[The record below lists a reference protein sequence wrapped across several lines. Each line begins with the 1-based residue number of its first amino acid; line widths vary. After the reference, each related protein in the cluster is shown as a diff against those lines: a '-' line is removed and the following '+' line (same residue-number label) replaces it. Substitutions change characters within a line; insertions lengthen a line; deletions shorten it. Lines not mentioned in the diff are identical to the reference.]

1 MFAGLCWGRMF
12 AKKPT
17 DKEDWTYV
25 YDQLSEKKPVV
36 EGIDPDSIMS
46 FM

>member
-1 MFAGLCWGRMF
+1 MF

-25 YDQLSEKKPVV
+25 FDQLTETKPAV
-36 EGIDPDSIMS
+36 EGIDPAAIMS
-46 FM
+46 YR